1 MTDVRDFGAVG
12 DGKTDDTEA
21 IQHAIDEGVGRVE
34 FPRGDYLITRT
45 LLVDLA
51 KVGRTGIDG
60 AGGTAKLLMA
70 GAGPAIFLKATH
82 ARTADPAGFRPEEWQ
97 NERMP
102 IVRDIE
108 IEGRHAKANG
118 IRIVGVMQPTLSG
131 VLIREVHTAVH
142 ITSRARNLIIDG
154 CHFFHNTG
162 VGVHLD
168 QVNLH
173 QSIIADSHIS
183 YCRLGGIR
191 IENSE
196 IRNLQITGND
206 IEYNNNAS
214 HDVEGA
220 DDEATAEIHIDVGS
234 GSVREGT
241 IASNT
246 IQATASGNGANI
258 RMVGSGGEDRGR
270 TSHKAGMW
278 TISGNLIG
286 SQRTNVHLK
295 SVRGVVISGNH
306 IYSGHHRNL
315 LVESSRNIVIGP
327 NCFGHNPDYRKQELA
342 TGIRLVDS
350 ENCNLT
356 GVLIEDAA
364 AGKHTVGGAVPI
376 RREALV
382 ELVRCNRVNISGVQ
396 ILDGTPNG
404 MLLED
409 CQDTVITGCTVT
421 DNREPKLMEH
431 AIVWT
436 GNGRGSLLA
445 GSRIGRGTRGDLKL
459 PAEVRVEGIVRDGEA
474 E

>member
-1 MTDVRDFGAVG
+1 MTNVRDFGAVG

-34 FPRGDYLITRT
+34 LTRGDYLITRT
-45 LLVDLA
+45 LQVDLA
-51 KVGRTGIDG
+51 RVGRTGIDG
-60 AGGTAKLLMA
+60 SLGTAKLLMA
-70 GAGPAIFLKATH
+70 GSGPAILLKGTH
-82 ARTADPAGFRPEEWQ
+82 ASTADPAGFRPAEWQ

-108 IEGRHAKANG
+108 IEGRHPKADG

-142 ITSRARNLIIDG
+142 VTSRARNLLVDG
-154 CHFFHNTG
+154 CHFYHNTG

-168 QVNLH
+168 NVNLH

-214 HDVEGA
+214 HGVEGA
-220 DDEATAEIHIDVGS
+220 DDEPTAEIYIDVAA

-241 IASNT
+241 IVSNT
-246 IQATASGNGANI
+246 IQATASANGANI
-258 RMVGSGGEDRGR
+258 RMIGSPGEDRE
-270 TSHKAGMW
+270 TVNHKAGMW

-286 SQRTNVHLK
+286 SQRTNIHLT

-315 LVESSRNIVIGP
+315 LIESSRNIVVGP
-327 NCFGHNPDYRKQELA
+327 NCFGHNPDYRKKELA

-350 ENCNLT
+350 QNCNLT
-356 GVLIEDAA
+356 GVLIEDAE
-364 AGKHTVGGAVPI
+364 AGQHTVAGAEPI

-382 ELVRCNRVNISGVQ
+382 ELVRCRRVNVSGVQ

-421 DNREPKLMEH
+421 DDREPKRMEH
-431 AIVWT
+431 AVVWT
-436 GNGRGSLLA
+436 GSGRGGLVA
-445 GSRIGRGTRGDLKL
+445 GSRIGRGTKGDLKL
-459 PAEVRVEGIVRDGEA
+459 PAEVRVEGIVRDGE
-474 E
+474 

>member
-1 MTDVRDFGAVG
+1 MTNVRDFGAVG

-34 FPRGDYLITRT
+34 LTRGDYLITRT
-45 LLVDLA
+45 LQVDLSR
-51 KVGRTGIDG
+51 VGRTGIDG
-60 AGGTAKLLMA
+60 SLGTAKLLMA
-70 GAGPAIFLKATH
+70 GSGPAIFLKGTH
-82 ARTADPAGFRPEEWQ
+82 ASSADPAGFRPAEWQ

-108 IEGRHAKANG
+108 IEGRHAKADG

-142 ITSRARNLIIDG
+142 VTSRARNLLIDG
-154 CHFFHNTG
+154 CHFYHNTG

-168 QVNLH
+168 SVNLH

-214 HDVEGA
+214 HGVEGA
-220 DDEATAEIHIDVGS
+220 DDEPTAEIYIDVAA

-241 IASNT
+241 IVSNT
-246 IQATASGNGANI
+246 IQATASANGANI
-258 RMVGSGGEDRGR
+258 RMIGSPGQDRE
-270 TSHKAGMW
+270 TVNHKAGMW

-286 SQRTNVHLK
+286 SQRTNIHLT

-315 LVESSRNIVIGP
+315 LIESSRNIVVGP

-350 ENCNLT
+350 QNCNLT
-356 GVLIEDAA
+356 GVLIEDAE
-364 AGKHTVGGAVPI
+364 AGQHTLAGAEPI

-382 ELVRCNRVNISGVQ
+382 ELVRCRRVNVSGVQ

-421 DNREPKLMEH
+421 DDREPKRMEH
-431 AIVWT
+431 AVVWT
-436 GNGRGSLLA
+436 GSGRGGLVA
-445 GSRIGRGTRGDLKL
+445 ASRIGRGTKGDLKL
-459 PAEVRVEGIVRDGEA
+459 PAEVRVEGIVRDGE
-474 E
+474 

>member
-1 MTDVRDFGAVG
+1 MTNVRDFGAVG

-34 FPRGDYLITRT
+34 LTRGDYLITRT
-45 LLVDLA
+45 LQVDLA
-51 KVGRTGIDG
+51 RVGRTGIDG
-60 AGGTAKLLMA
+60 SLGTAKLLMA
-70 GAGPAIFLKATH
+70 GSGPAILLKGTH
-82 ARTADPAGFRPEEWQ
+82 ASSADPAGFRPAEWQ

-108 IEGRHAKANG
+108 IEGRHAKADG

-142 ITSRARNLIIDG
+142 VTSRARNLLIDG
-154 CHFFHNTG
+154 CHFYHNTG

-168 QVNLH
+168 NVNLH

-214 HDVEGA
+214 HGVEGA
-220 DDEATAEIHIDVGS
+220 DDEPTAEIHIDVAA

-241 IASNT
+241 IVSNT
-246 IQATASGNGANI
+246 IQATASPNGANI
-258 RMVGSGGEDRGR
+258 RMIGSPGEGSE
-270 TSHKAGMW
+270 TVSHKAGMW

-286 SQRTNVHLK
+286 SQRTNIHLT

-315 LVESSRNIVIGP
+315 LIESSWNIVVGP
-327 NCFGHNPDYRKQELA
+327 NCFGHNPDYRKKELA

-350 ENCNLT
+350 QNCNLT
-356 GVLIEDAA
+356 GVLIEDAE
-364 AGKHTVGGAVPI
+364 AGQHTVAGAEPI

-382 ELVRCNRVNISGVQ
+382 EVVRCRRVNVSGVQ

-421 DNREPKLMEH
+421 DDREPQRMEH
-431 AIVWT
+431 AVVWT
-436 GNGRGSLLA
+436 GSGRGGLVA
-445 GSRIGRGTRGDLKL
+445 GSRIGRGTKGDLKL
-459 PAEVRVEGIVRDGEA
+459 PAEVRVEGIVRDVE
-474 E
+474 

>member
-1 MTDVRDFGAVG
+1 MTNVRDFGAVG

-34 FPRGDYLITRT
+34 LTRGDYLITRT
-45 LLVDLA
+45 LQVDLSR
-51 KVGRTGIDG
+51 VGRTGIDG
-60 AGGTAKLLMA
+60 SLGTAKLLMA
-70 GAGPAIFLKATH
+70 GPGPAIFLKGTH
-82 ARTADPAGFRPEEWQ
+82 ASTADPAGFRPAEWQ

-108 IEGRHAKANG
+108 IEGRHAKADG
-118 IRIVGVMQPTLSG
+118 IRILGVMQPTLSG

-142 ITSRARNLIIDG
+142 VTSGARNLLIDG
-154 CHFFHNTG
+154 CHFYHNTG

-168 QVNLH
+168 SVNLH

-214 HDVEGA
+214 HGVEGA
-220 DDEATAEIHIDVGS
+220 DDEPTAEIYIDVVA

-241 IASNT
+241 IVSNT
-246 IQATASGNGANI
+246 IQATASANGANI
-258 RMVGSGGEDRGR
+258 RMIGSPGGDRE
-270 TSHKAGMW
+270 TVNHKAGMW

-286 SQRTNVHLK
+286 SQRTNIHLT

-315 LVESSRNIVIGP
+315 LIESSRNIVVGP
-327 NCFGHNPDYRKQELA
+327 NCFGHNPDYRKTELA

-350 ENCNLT
+350 QNCNLT
-356 GVLIEDAA
+356 GVLIEDAE
-364 AGKHTVGGAVPI
+364 AGQHTLAGAEPI

-382 ELVRCNRVNISGVQ
+382 ELVRCRRVNVSGVQ

-421 DNREPKLMEH
+421 DDREPKRMEH
-431 AIVWT
+431 AVVWT
-436 GNGRGSLLA
+436 GSGRGGLVA
-445 GSRIGRGTRGDLKL
+445 GSRIGRGTKGDLKL
-459 PAEVRVEGIVRDGEA
+459 PAEVRVEGIVRDGE
-474 E
+474 

>member
-1 MTDVRDFGAVG
+1 MTNVRDFGAVG

-21 IQHAIDEGVGRVE
+21 IQHAIDAGVGRVE
-34 FPRGDYLITRT
+34 LTRGDYLITRT
-45 LLVDLA
+45 LQVDLSR
-51 KVGRTGIDG
+51 VGRTGIDG
-60 AGGTAKLLMA
+60 SLGTAKLLMA
-70 GAGPAIFLKATH
+70 GSGPAIFLKGTH
-82 ARTADPAGFRPEEWQ
+82 ASTADPAGFRPAEWQ

-108 IEGRHAKANG
+108 IEGRHAKADG
-118 IRIVGVMQPTLSG
+118 IRILGVMQPTLSG

-142 ITSRARNLIIDG
+142 VTSGARNLLIDG
-154 CHFFHNTG
+154 CHFYHNTG

-168 QVNLH
+168 SVNLH

-214 HDVEGA
+214 HGVEGA
-220 DDEATAEIHIDVGS
+220 DDEPTAEIYIDVVA

-241 IASNT
+241 IVSNT
-246 IQATASGNGANI
+246 IQATASANGANI
-258 RMVGSGGEDRGR
+258 RMIGSPGGDRE
-270 TSHKAGMW
+270 TVNHKAGMW

-286 SQRTNVHLK
+286 SQRTNIHLT

-315 LVESSRNIVIGP
+315 LIESSRNIVVGP
-327 NCFGHNPDYRKQELA
+327 NCFGHNPDYRKTELA

-350 ENCNLT
+350 QNCNLT
-356 GVLIEDAA
+356 GVLIEDAE
-364 AGKHTVGGAVPI
+364 AGQHTLAGAEPI

-382 ELVRCNRVNISGVQ
+382 ELVRCRRVNVSGVQ

-421 DNREPKLMEH
+421 DDREPKRMEH
-431 AIVWT
+431 AVVWT
-436 GNGRGSLLA
+436 GSGRGGLVA
-445 GSRIGRGTRGDLKL
+445 GSRIGRGTKGDLKL
-459 PAEVRVEGIVRDGEA
+459 PAEVRVEGIVRDGE
-474 E
+474 